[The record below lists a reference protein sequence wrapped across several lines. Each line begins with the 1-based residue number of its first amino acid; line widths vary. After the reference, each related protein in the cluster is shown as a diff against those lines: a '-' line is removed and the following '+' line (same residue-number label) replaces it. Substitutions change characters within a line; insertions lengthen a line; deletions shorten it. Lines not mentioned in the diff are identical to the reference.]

1 MSTAPLRD
9 LGERTFHFACE
20 TVTYCRELSKESGV
34 VRNIAW
40 QLSAAATSAAANYQE
55 AKGAYSR
62 REFAAKNGIVLKEL
76 KEAKLWYRII
86 IRCELG
92 PLGEPGRLVKEA
104 DELVAMFTAGMKRLN
119 PVGPTQR

>member
-1 MSTAPLRD
+1 MSTAPRD
-9 LGERTFHFACE
+9 LGERTFIFACE

-76 KEAKLWYRII
+76 KESKLWYRII

-92 PLGEPGRLVKEA
+92 RLDEPRRLVKEA
-104 DELVAMFTAGMKRLN
+104 DELVAMFTAGMKRLHPAG
-119 PVGPTQR
+119 PVQR